1 MINPFLEDYYILQVA
16 IFILMPNMNSFT
28 PKYRSCVFMAFFGFD
43 HLQSQVCK
51 ISKTFDISS
60 FPFNTI
66 ADTDFHFFFTRY
78 KTVFVHQL
86 EMYKSWCVYD
96 LTVTQ
101 RTLYFT
107 RDGDQSNQICA
118 IYRGPFKD
126 CIGEVVR
133 KNSLHIKN
141 KIN

>member
-1 MINPFLEDYYILQVA
+1 
-16 IFILMPNMNSFT
+16 MPNMNSFT

-66 ADTDFHFFFTRY
+66 ADIDFHFFFTHVIKRFLYTNLKCIRVGVCTTWLSLNAPCTLRVMGTSQTRSARY
-78 KTVFVHQL
+78 TEDH
-86 EMYKSWCVYD
+86 SRVY
-96 LTVTQ
+96 
-101 RTLYFT
+101 
-107 RDGDQSNQICA
+107 A
-118 IYRGPFKD
+118 HD

-133 KNSLHIKN
+133 KNSSHIKN
-141 KIN
+141 KII